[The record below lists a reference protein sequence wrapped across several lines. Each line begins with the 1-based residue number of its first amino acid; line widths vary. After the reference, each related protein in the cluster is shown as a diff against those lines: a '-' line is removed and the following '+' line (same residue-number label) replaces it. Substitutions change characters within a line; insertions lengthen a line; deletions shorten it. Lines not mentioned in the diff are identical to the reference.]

1 MQCHNFA
8 IENKTTNA
16 MNKNC
21 PEILQLRR
29 DIEISVERNIN
40 TPADFEFLSGVIWE
54 RTKTS
59 ISTSTLKRLWGYI
72 DGADNTRQCT
82 LELLSKTLGYKSWKE
97 YTEHLA
103 ETNSDQSDFLTNSPH
118 ICSDDLSVGDTIEL
132 KWMPNRT
139 CIIRYTGK
147 YKFIIEKA
155 INTKLS
161 EGDTFNCRF
170 FIVGQPLYIDNL
182 IHNNEM
188 PTAYVIGKR
197 DGLTSIEKM
206 GF

>member
-1 MQCHNFA
+1 
-8 IENKTTNA
+8 

-29 DIEISVERNIN
+29 DIEISVQRNIN
-40 TPADFEFLSGVIWE
+40 SPADFEFLSGVIWE
-54 RTKTS
+54 RTKTN

-103 ETNSDQSDFLTNSPH
+103 ETNPDQSDFLTNSPH

-147 YKFIIEKA
+147 YKFIIDKA
-155 INTKLS
+155 ENTKLS
-161 EGDTFNCRF
+161 EGDSFCCRF

-197 DGLTSIEKM
+197 DGLTSIDKK
-206 GF
+206 

>member
-1 MQCHNFA
+1 
-8 IENKTTNA
+8 

>member
-1 MQCHNFA
+1 
-8 IENKTTNA
+8 

-29 DIEISVERNIN
+29 DIEKSVERNIN

-97 YTEHLA
+97 YTEHLV

-161 EGDTFNCRF
+161 EDDTFNCRF

-206 GF
+206 GL

>member
-1 MQCHNFA
+1 
-8 IENKTTNA
+8 

-29 DIEISVERNIN
+29 DIEKSIQRNIN

-54 RTKTS
+54 RTKTN

-82 LELLSKTLGYKSWKE
+82 LELLSKTLGFKSWKA
-97 YTEHLA
+97 YTEHIA
-103 ETNSDQSDFLTNSPH
+103 NTKPEQSDFLTNSPH
-118 ICSDDLSVGDTIEL
+118 IYSEDLKIGETLEIKWLPNRECTIEY
-132 KWMPNRT
+132 M
-139 CIIRYTGK
+139 GK
-147 YKFIIEKA
+147 CRFKITKA
-155 INTKLS
+155 INTKLKT
-161 EGDTFNCRF
+161 GDTFYCRF

-182 IHNNEM
+182 VHDGET

-197 DGLTSIEKM
+197 DGITSIEKD
-206 GF
+206 

>member
-1 MQCHNFA
+1 M
-8 IENKTTNA
+8 K
-16 MNKNC
+16 KNC

-29 DIEISVERNIN
+29 DIEMSVQRSIN
-40 TPADFEFLSGVIWE
+40 APSDFEFLSGVIWE

-82 LELLSKTLGYKSWKE
+82 LELLSKTLGYKSWKD

-103 ETNSDQSDFLTNSPH
+103 ETNPDQSDFLTNSPH

-132 KWMPNRT
+132 KWMPNRK
-139 CIIRYTGK
+139 CIIRYLGK
-147 YKFIIEKA
+147 YKFVIDHVE
-155 INTKLS
+155 NSKLS
-161 EGDTFNCRF
+161 EGDTFSCQF
-170 FIVGQPLYIDNL
+170 FIAGQPLYIDNL
-182 IHNNEM
+182 IHDNGM

-197 DGLTSIEKM
+197 DGLTSIEKITY
-206 GF
+206 

>member
-1 MQCHNFA
+1 
-8 IENKTTNA
+8 

-29 DIEISVERNIN
+29 DIEMSVQRNIN

-82 LELLSKTLGYKSWKE
+82 LELLSKTLGYKSWKD

-103 ETNSDQSDFLTNSPH
+103 NTNPEQSDFLKDGKH
-118 ICSDDLSVGDTIEL
+118 ICTDDLSIGDTLEL
-132 KWMPNRT
+132 KWLPNRV
-139 CIIRYTGK
+139 CNIKVSWQI
-147 YKFIIEKA
+147 
-155 INTKLS
+155 
-161 EGDTFNCRF
+161 
-170 FIVGQPLYIDNL
+170 Q
-182 IHNNEM
+182 IHNRQGRKHQTKRRRHLLL
-188 PTAYVIGKR
+188 PLLHRRATAIHRQPSSQQRNAY
-197 DGLTSIEKM
+197 SIPHRQTRRTDEHREKVK
-206 GF
+206 GY

>member
-8 IENKTTNA
+8 IEKKTTNA

-29 DIEISVERNIN
+29 DIELSVQRNIN

-54 RTKTS
+54 RTKTA

-97 YTEHLA
+97 YTEHLV
-103 ETNSDQSDFLTNSPH
+103 ETNPNQSDFLTQNKH
-118 ICSDDLSVGDTIEL
+118 ICSDDLMIGDTLEM
-132 KWMPNRT
+132 KWMPNRE
-139 CIIRYTGK
+139 CSIKYLGK
-147 YKFIIEKA
+147 YKFLIEKA

-206 GF
+206 

>member
-1 MQCHNFA
+1 
-8 IENKTTNA
+8 

-21 PEILQLRR
+21 PEILQMRR

-97 YTEHLA
+97 YTEHLV
-103 ETNSDQSDFLTNSPH
+103 ETNPNQSDFLTQNKH
-118 ICSDDLSVGDTIEL
+118 ICSDDLSIGDLLVLRLSITRWEWLSVSIWRKILAYHTERLRVG
-132 KWMPNRT
+132 PVN
-139 CIIRYTGK
+139 C
-147 YKFIIEKA
+147 
-155 INTKLS
+155 LS
-161 EGDTFNCRF
+161 LP
-170 FIVGQPLYIDNL
+170 V
-182 IHNNEM
+182 M
-188 PTAYVIGKR
+188 
-197 DGLTSIEKM
+197 TSIIPPSM
-206 GF
+206 CVLLLR